1 MQGGPPFVIIIGTC
15 SIIVNS
21 ERQIN
26 TDSVLSWELESKIS
40 EPSFHGMR
48 SIRTREA
55 CSEMILD
62 CRTVGQHPSGC
73 RRVIPLLVVGAEPVA
88 V

>member
-26 TDSVLSWELESKIS
+26 TDSVLSGELESKIC

-48 SIRTREA
+48 SVLTREE

-62 CRTVGQHPSGC
+62 CRTVGQDPRQG
-73 RRVIPLLVVGAEPVA
+73 VDA
-88 V
+88 